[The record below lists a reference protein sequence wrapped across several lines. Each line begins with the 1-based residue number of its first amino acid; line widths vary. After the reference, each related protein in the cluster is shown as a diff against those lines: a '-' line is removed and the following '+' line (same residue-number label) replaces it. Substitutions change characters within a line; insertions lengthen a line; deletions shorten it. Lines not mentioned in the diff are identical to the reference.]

1 MPHVYIHTFEVAQ
14 FSKRGYV
21 FTIKGNREEHSRGAH
36 NSNEIYYSVLREK
49 IGSGDVEVTQE
60 KLTSAEI
67 IRYLANA
74 AEDGS
79 LMYSE
84 E

>member
-1 MPHVYIHTFEVAQ
+1 MGSTYIHTFEVAQ
-14 FSKRGYV
+14 FSKRGYL
-21 FTIKGNREEHSRGAH
+21 FTVKGHREEPSSKFTG
-36 NSNEIYYSVLREK
+36 SIYYSILREK
-49 IGSGDVEVTQE
+49 IGSGEVEVTQE
-60 KLTSAEI
+60 KLSAAEA

>member
-1 MPHVYIHTFEVAQ
+1 MTHVYIHTFEVAQ
-14 FSKRGYV
+14 FSKRVYLFTVKGY
-21 FTIKGNREEHSRGAH
+21 REEPSTAFG
-36 NSNEIYYSVLREK
+36 NPIYYNVLREK
-49 IGSGDVEVTQE
+49 IGSGEVEVTQE
-60 KLTSAEI
+60 KLSAAEI

-79 LMYSE
+79 LLYSE

>member
-1 MPHVYIHTFEVAQ
+1 MGSTYIHTFEVAQ
-14 FSKRGYV
+14 FSKRGYI
-21 FTIKGNREEHSRGAH
+21 FTVKGYREEPSSAFTK
-36 NSNEIYYSVLREK
+36 SVYYNILREK
-49 IGSGDVEVTQE
+49 IGNGEVEVTQE
-60 KLTSAEI
+60 KLTSAEV

-79 LMYSE
+79 LLYSE